1 MIDLA
6 EEGSLSGWWRRGRR
20 RGRLMMPVVP
30 VVMALV
36 FVVMV
41 LVLVV
46 MIPVLVVTA
55 LVLMVTL
62 GLAVFPVG
70 KMAPSVVVPVIIPIG
85 EGAFVIAKAPRVL
98 VAVELAAKFILVR
111 PAAFAP

>member
-1 MIDLA
+1 
-6 EEGSLSGWWRRGRR
+6 
-20 RGRLMMPVVP
+20 MMPVVP

-36 FVVMV
+36 FVVMVPRALVVMV

-98 VAVELAAKFILVR
+98 VAVELAAKFIFVR